1 VSQLLYFI
9 IGDHVRG
16 RRVGAPGTWSMLNPR
31 LGEFII
37 MRTNIFCWT
46 HRAGRAAIGALA
58 LAAVTGHAA
67 PAPPAHTLIV
77 CAPGAPGSTDE
88 ARPRMDALAAAV
100 SARAGTRIAARY
112 EPSEDACVAQLAS
125 SALGLVSLPFF
136 LAHERELGLVPRL
149 QAVARGRPGLERWAL
164 VGARGRIAGPSAL
177 AGYTIVSSAAYAP
190 GFVRGVVLGGFGA
203 VPPSVVLEQSSAV
216 LSALRRAASGE
227 PVAVVLDP
235 TQQAALASLPFASQL
250 QVVAQSP
257 PVPAG
262 LVVTV
267 DARIPAMEW
276 SGLERALVGLSADRA
291 AAPVLGAVEV
301 ARFEPVDAAALAQA
315 RRAFAGASR

>member
-1 VSQLLYFI
+1 MTRASGGVALSQAVLSQSLYFI
-9 IGDHVRG
+9 IGGHVRG
-16 RRVGAPGTWSMLNPR
+16 RRVGAPGTWSMPNPR
-31 LGEFII
+31 SSEFII

-46 HRAGRAAIGALA
+46 SHRARRAAIGGAIA
-58 LAAVTGHAA
+58 LAAVTGHAAPA

-77 CAPGAPGSTDE
+77 CAPGSPGSTDE

-100 SARAGTRIAARY
+100 SARAGTRIAASY

-125 SALGLVSLPFF
+125 TALGLVSLPFF

-203 VPPSVVLEQSSAV
+203 VPPSVRLEQSSAV
-216 LSALRRAASGE
+216 LS
-227 PVAVVLDP
+227 
-235 TQQAALASLPFASQL
+235 
-250 QVVAQSP
+250 
-257 PVPAG
+257 
-262 LVVTV
+262 
-267 DARIPAMEW
+267 
-276 SGLERALVGLSADRA
+276 
-291 AAPVLGAVEV
+291 
-301 ARFEPVDAAALAQA
+301 
-315 RRAFAGASR
+315 